1 MGQVAHESLPDSEEY
16 CYLLLIIILLPSSV
30 IMHTLQCQVHIN
42 HALVILAIVKRTMV
56 KYIVC
61 QPHMNCDGTGSE

>member
-1 MGQVAHESLPDSEEY
+1 MTVFLMLRSTVI
-16 CYLLLIIILLPSSV
+16 LLLSSV
-30 IMHTLQCQVHIN
+30 ILHIIQCQVHN